1 MKAIRTLFS
10 LTILLFAISFS
21 INGQT
26 KDWAKFSRYAD
37 KNATQARNVDV
48 VFMGD
53 SNTEI
58 WYRDHPAFFDNNN
71 FAARGISGQ
80 TTAEMLCRFRPD
92 VIELAPKVVVFCGGT
107 NDVAQNLGYISVDN
121 IMDNIQS
128 MYELA
133 KYNKIA
139 FVIISIHP
147 SAGFSW
153 RKEMDPIPMI
163 QECNTR
169 LKEFAKAN
177 KIPFIDSYT
186 KFADKSYAF
195 PKPYSYDGVHFT
207 SYGFTFLEDMVIEVL
222 AKELK
227 KKKGDFYKSPS
238 EQPAVLD

>member
-1 MKAIRTLFS
+1 MKTIRTLLS

-26 KDWAKFSRYAD
+26 KDWAKFSRYAE
-37 KNATQARNVDV
+37 KNTTQAGKVDV

-92 VIELAPKVVVFCGGT
+92 VIELAPKIVVFCGGT
-107 NDVAQNLGYISVDN
+107 NDVAQNLGYISVEN
-121 IMDNIQS
+121 IMDNIES
-128 MYELA
+128 MYQLA
-133 KYNKIA
+133 KHNKID

-153 RKEMDPIPMI
+153 RKEMDPVPMI
-163 QECNTR
+163 QECNAR
-169 LKEFAKAN
+169 LQEFAKAN
-177 KIPFIDSYT
+177 KIPFIDSYS
-186 KFADKSYAF
+186 KFADESYAF

-238 EQPAVLD
+238 EQPAVL

>member
-1 MKAIRTLFS
+1 MTTLKRVLALAI
-10 LTILLFAISFS
+10 LTFAISFT

-26 KDWAKFSRYAD
+26 KDWAKFSRYAE
-37 KNATQARNVDV
+37 KNTIQTGKVDV

-58 WYRDHPAFFDNNN
+58 WYRDHPAFFDNNA

-92 VIELAPKVVVFCGGT
+92 VIELKPKVVVFCGGT
-107 NDVAQNLGYISVDN
+107 NDVAQNIGYISVDN

-133 KYNKIA
+133 KYNGIK

-153 RKEMDPIPMI
+153 RKDLNPIPMI
-163 QECNTR
+163 QECNAR

-177 KIPFIDSYT
+177 KIPYVDSYT
-186 KFADKSYAF
+186 KFADEAYAF

-238 EQPAVLD
+238 EKPAL

>member
-1 MKAIRTLFS
+1 MKSVKITL
-10 LTILLFAISFS
+10 LIALFAFVFSNTSF
-21 INGQT
+21 GQT
-26 KDWAKFSRYAD
+26 KDWAKFSRYAE
-37 KNATQARNVDV
+37 KNTQQAGKVDV

-58 WYRDHPAFFDNNN
+58 WYKDHPAFFDNNN

-92 VIELAPKVVVFCGGT
+92 VIELKPKVVVFCGGT
-107 NDVAQNLGYISVDN
+107 NDVAQNIGYISVEN

-133 KYNKIA
+133 KHNKIS

-147 SAGFSW
+147 AAGFSW

-163 QECNTR
+163 QECNAR
-169 LKEFAKAN
+169 LEEFAKQN
-177 KIPFIDSYT
+177 KIPFINSHE
-186 KFADKSYAF
+186 KFADENQAF
-195 PKPYSYDGVHFT
+195 PKPMSYDGVHFT
-207 SYGFTFLEDMVIEVL
+207 SYGFTFLEDMVIDVL
-222 AKELK
+222 SKELR

-238 EQPAVLD
+238 EEPVL

>member
-1 MKAIRTLFS
+1 MKTIRTLLS
-10 LTILLFAISFS
+10 LTVLLFAISFS

-26 KDWAKFSRYAD
+26 KDWAKFSRYAE
-37 KNATQARNVDV
+37 KNTTQAGKVDV

-92 VIELAPKVVVFCGGT
+92 VIELAPKIVVFCGGT
-107 NDVAQNLGYISVDN
+107 NDVAQNLGYISVEN
-121 IMDNIQS
+121 IMDNIES
-128 MYELA
+128 MYQLA
-133 KYNKIA
+133 KHNKID

-153 RKEMDPIPMI
+153 RKDMDPVPMI
-163 QECNTR
+163 QECNAR
-169 LKEFAKAN
+169 LQEFAKAN
-177 KIPFIDSYT
+177 KIPFVDSYS
-186 KFADKSYAF
+186 KFADESYAF

-238 EQPAVLD
+238 EQPAVL

>member
-1 MKAIRTLFS
+1 MKSIKSVAAIAILTL
-10 LTILLFAISFS
+10 AISFVA
-21 INGQT
+21 NGQA

-37 KNATQARNVDV
+37 KNMAQTGKVDV

-92 VIELAPKVVVFCGGT
+92 VIELNPKVVVFCGGT
-107 NDVAQNLGYISVDN
+107 NDIAQNLGYISVDN
-121 IMDNIQS
+121 IMDNIES

-133 KYNKIA
+133 KFHKID

-153 RKEMDPIPMI
+153 RKDFDPIPMI
-163 QECNTR
+163 QECNER
-169 LKEFAKAN
+169 LKGFAARN
-177 KIPFIDSYT
+177 KIPFIDSYS
-186 KFADKSYAF
+186 KFANESYAF

-207 SYGFTFLEDMVIEVL
+207 SYGFLFLEDMVIDVL
-222 AKELK
+222 AKELR

-238 EQPAVLD
+238 EEPIQ